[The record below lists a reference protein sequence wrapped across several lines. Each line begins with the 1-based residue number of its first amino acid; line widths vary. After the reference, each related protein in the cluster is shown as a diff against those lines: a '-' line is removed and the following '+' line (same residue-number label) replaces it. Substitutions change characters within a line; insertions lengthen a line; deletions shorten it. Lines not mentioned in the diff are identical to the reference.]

1 MSLTHTNYVIRAIY
15 IKHAIRSNY
24 ANRQMQDNQLK
35 LILKAEKLTQINYIH
50 ILLHI

>member
-1 MSLTHTNYVIRAIY
+1 MWLEPFTLN
-15 IKHAIRSNY
+15 
-24 ANRQMQDNQLK
+24 MQLEQIMLIGKCRIINK